1 MADVSSPSGRP
12 PNWPTVQPRST
23 PATAAPARSA
33 AQAAFFQA
41 ALGGQSV
48 PAQPAPQAAQIRTAP
63 PVRMARA
70 PDLTIQM
77 PKEEPARI
85 LRPGSIINIVV

>member
-1 MADVSSPSGRP
+1 MADVRP
-12 PNWPTVQPRST
+12 PSWPTNAPRD
-23 PATAAPARSA
+23 TAVAKTPARSA

-41 ALGGQSV
+41 ALGGQSISSQPTPQPP
-48 PAQPAPQAAQIRTAP
+48 PARA
-63 PVRMARA
+63 ARA

-77 PKEEPARI
+77 PREEPTKI